1 MLVGLY
7 VSALI
12 SLPEK
17 VRARGLGIFLTVIFG
32 CVTAGSMAWGQIGA
46 HAGLPFALFTAAAG
60 VLLMIPLTWG
70 ATLKSVPTT
79 EAMAA

>member
-32 CVTAGSMAWGQIGA
+32 CVTAGSMVWGQIGA
-46 HAGLPFALFTAAAG
+46 HAGLPFALFTAAAC
-60 VLLMIPLTWG
+60 VLLAIPLSWS
-70 ATLKSVPTT
+70 AKLKS
-79 EAMAA
+79 AANGDAVDA